1 MSDILENIEVV
12 NNPDA
17 RRFEVSLNGKLAKIQ
32 YLLTNHLI
40 VFTHT
45 EVPPEFEG
53 MGIAGKMAK
62 VALDYARDAGIQVQP
77 LCPFIA
83 AYIRRHP
90 EYQELVW

>member
-1 MSDILENIEVV
+1 MSDVLDNLEVI
-12 NNPDA
+12 NNKDA
-17 RRFEVSLNGKLAKIQ
+17 RRFEVSLNGKVAMIQ

-45 EVPPEFEG
+45 EVPSEFEG

-62 VALDYARDAGIQVQP
+62 TALDYAREAGIQVQP

-90 EYQELVW
+90 EYQDLVW